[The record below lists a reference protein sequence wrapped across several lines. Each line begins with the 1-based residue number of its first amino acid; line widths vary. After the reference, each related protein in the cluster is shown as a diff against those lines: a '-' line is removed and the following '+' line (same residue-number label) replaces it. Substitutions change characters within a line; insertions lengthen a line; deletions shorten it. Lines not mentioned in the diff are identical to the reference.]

1 MSEIP
6 QDVLTSK
13 EFFEWYEATRELAKI
28 KQREHFLRMRV
39 FRHMVPVPEE
49 GTNTVE
55 LDPHPLFAGMQPTG
69 YVLKAQHVISRDID
83 EAALSVL
90 QPKLIENKI
99 PVDKLIKR
107 KPSLAVGEYRK
118 LTKEETQLFDQVL
131 IVKPGSPQLEI
142 VLPKKRG
149 EK

>member
-6 QDVLTSK
+6 QDALSSK
-13 EFFEWYEATRELAKI
+13 EFFEWYEVAEQLAKL

-39 FRHMVPVPEE
+39 FRHMVPVPKE
-49 GTNTVE
+49 GTNTIE

-83 EAALSVL
+83 EGALSVL
-90 QPKLIENKI
+90 MPKLTENKI

-118 LTKEETQLFDQVL
+118 LTAEETQLFDQVL

-149 EK
+149 DK